1 MGGLLFNLERLS
13 FMYTYVSTLVT
24 YIREAISYI
33 KKICCICINVL
44 MLHPPP
50 HSLVYISTEKK
61 MFLINVQRILNKFR
75 KWNTFEFP
83 VSSKLL

>member
-1 MGGLLFNLERLS
+1 MLYL
-13 FMYTYVSTLVT
+13 YQCTDVT
-24 YIREAISYI
+24 
-33 KKICCICINVL
+33 
-44 MLHPPP
+44 PPP